1 MNYLAIFCSVFPKT
15 QGVPEFPASGKG
27 GGMRVTQ
34 FLAIRSVS
42 GWISVLA
49 LLVMI
54 LFGVSTYTY
63 KRELKKYSVQGA
75 AKLELFVTYLK
86 GVLEKYE
93 SLPEL
98 LARDRQLVNF
108 LLKPGERGRIE
119 AFNKYLETINGI
131 SNASDTYIMD
141 REGLTIASSNW
152 NTEHPFVGRNFSYRP
167 YFQQAMK
174 GHLGR
179 YFALG
184 TTSSKRGYYF
194 AYPVR
199 KDKEILGAVVIKT
212 NIDVVEKQW
221 EYHDETFMVT
231 DPENVVFLTT
241 TSQWRFRIF
250 GDIDPATKALVV
262 ESRRYPNSDLKSLNI
277 QSVKKYPF
285 GEVINLFHDE
295 VNFTTYLIQ
304 KVHMEEAGWNVQIL
318 SNIKPIRKK
327 IVEVNVLVG
336 SLILFSYLVLALY
349 NQRRL
354 RMAELKRFEIQA
366 RRVLQEAN
374 EKLESRVA
382 ERTKELTESNRKLL
396 KEINDR
402 KKTEEILK
410 KTRSELVHTAKMAT
424 LGQLSAG
431 INHELNQPLSAIR
444 SYADNG
450 RQLLLKGRNDDAI
463 WNMEQIGELT
473 DRMAQIGVQ
482 LKVFSRK
489 TSGTLEVVP
498 FHGVVDGAL
507 EILAP
512 IIKRSGVIISSS
524 IQPENIEVF
533 ANQVLL
539 QQVLVNI
546 LSNAIQA
553 VENETEKNVD
563 LFASIE
569 DDRVVIKIT
578 DTGPGISARNIERIF
593 EPFFT
598 TKKSGQGL
606 GLGLTITDRIIREMG
621 GEIYVQPSQKGALFK
636 IILPTTAH

>member
-1 MNYLAIFCSVFPKT
+1 
-15 QGVPEFPASGKG
+15 
-27 GGMRVTQ
+27 MRVTQ

-42 GWISVLA
+42 GWITILA
-49 LLVMI
+49 LLLMI
-54 LFGVSTYTY
+54 LLGVSTYTY
-63 KRELKKYSVQGA
+63 KKELKKYSVQGA
-75 AKLELFVTYLK
+75 SKLELFVTYLK

-98 LARDRQLVNF
+98 LARDKQLVSF
-108 LLKPGERGRIE
+108 LQKPGERGRID

-199 KDKEILGAVVIKT
+199 KENEILGAVVIKT
-212 NIDVVEKQW
+212 DIDVVEKQW
-221 EYHDETFMVT
+221 EYHNETFMVT

-250 GDIDPATKALVV
+250 GDIDPATKALIV
-262 ESRRYPNSDLKSLNI
+262 ESKRYPNSDLTPMDI
-277 QSVKKYPF
+277 RSVKMYPF
-285 GEVINLFHDE
+285 GEVINLFKNDVE
-295 VNFTTYLIQ
+295 FTTYLKQ
-304 KVHMEEAGWNVQIL
+304 SVFMEEAGWNVQIL
-318 SNIKPIRKK
+318 SDIKPIRKK
-327 IVEVNVLVG
+327 IIEVNIFV
-336 SLILFSYLVLALY
+336 SSTILFSYLLLALF

-354 RMAELKRFEIQA
+354 RLAELKRFEIQA

-396 KEINDR
+396 REIKDR
-402 KKTEEILK
+402 KKTEEMLK
-410 KTRSELVHTAKMAT
+410 KTRSELVHAAKMAT

-450 RQLLLKGRNDDAI
+450 RQLLLKGRSSDAI
-463 WNMEQIGELT
+463 WNLEQISELT

-482 LKVFSRK
+482 LKAFSRK
-489 TSGTLEVVP
+489 TSGTLEIIP
-498 FHGVVDGAL
+498 LHGVIDGAL

-512 IIKRSGVIISSS
+512 IIKRSGADITSR
-524 IQPENIEVF
+524 IQPEDIEVF

-546 LSNAIQA
+546 LGNAIQA
-553 VENETEKNVD
+553 VETETEKKVD
-563 LFASIE
+563 LSASIDE
-569 DDRVVIKIT
+569 DKVIIKIT
-578 DTGPGISARNIERIF
+578 DTGPGIPGQNISKIF

-598 TKKSGQGL
+598 TKQSGKGL
-606 GLGLTITDRIIREMG
+606 GLGLTISDRIIREMG
-621 GEIYVQPSQKGALFK
+621 GEIYADHSQKGARFR
-636 IILPTTAH
+636 IILPATAN